1 MGESSHDIVAAK
13 EETLDPPTALEA
25 DGEWQQVAAEDEFVE
40 AVRTKAAE
48 IIASANDIHPQAVI
62 RLALV
67 GYRDYDDNLRSHVE
81 FIDFVEKEDFGAL
94 KDFMEH
100 LVAKGGDDWAEDI
113 AGGLQAVGQLTW
125 KSSTR
130 LVVHF
135 VDYPAHGR
143 KYQEDRAHGDEQ
155 YDRFPDGDPSGLLL
169 EQLIQN
175 LASNAIDYHMVELT
189 GETDVMAKTFE
200 DGYLNAAD
208 ATFFRV
214 NLGHNADEFV
224 PMVLNSIHRSAGSN
238 RAFQTIARAGVNGV
252 VPLQNGTS
260 GSRVALADMT
270 QCLALLGQD

>member
-1 MGESSHDIVAAK
+1 MSKGLDVAILMDM
-13 EETLDPPTALEA
+13 T
-25 DGEWQQVAAEDEFVE
+25 GSMDEFVE

-200 DGYLNAAD
+200 DG
-208 ATFFRV
+208 
-214 NLGHNADEFV
+214 
-224 PMVLNSIHRSAGSN
+224 SAGSN